1 MSLKLKALLQLVG
14 LLGFAAAVSLSI
26 DYIAYNVARETIINA
41 IGFAFI
47 AVTLYLGYQILLLRL
62 ESEETIKKIEE
73 NLKK

>member
-41 IGFAFI
+41 FGIACIGA
-47 AVTLYLGYQILLLRL
+47 TLYLGYQILLLRL
-62 ESEETIKKIEE
+62 ESEERIKQIEE

>member
-14 LLGFAAAVSLSI
+14 LVAFAAMGSLSI

-47 AVTLYLGYQILLLRL
+47 AGTLYLGYQILLLRL
-62 ESEETIKKIEE
+62 ESNERIKQIEE

>member
-14 LLGFAAAVSLSI
+14 LVAFAAMVSLSI
-26 DYIAYNVARETIINA
+26 DYITTTVPRETIINA
-41 IGFAFI
+41 IGYAFI

>member
-14 LLGFAAAVSLSI
+14 LVAFAAMVSLSI